1 MTNTRV
7 EKIDAVKAINK
18 EEEKETRVERRIH
31 NALESFS
38 YQKILG
44 INKISFNKTKNT
56 IFIINN
62 PDIFKSPVNNSY
74 LIFGEA
80 KIENN
85 INFLKL
91 KKQDNIQVISNN

>member
-1 MTNTRV
+1 MTNNGV
-7 EKIDAVKAINK
+7 EKVDAVKAISN
-18 EEEKETRVERRIH
+18 EGEKETRVEKRIQK
-31 NALESFS
+31 ALESFS
-38 YQKILG
+38 YQKIIG

-62 PDIFKSPVNNSY
+62 PDIFKSSVNNSY

-91 KKQDNIQVISNN
+91 KKQDNIQGISNN

>member
-1 MTNTRV
+1 MTNIQV
-7 EKIDAVKAINK
+7 EKVDSVKAISK
-18 EEEKETRVERRIH
+18 EGEKETRVEKRIQK
-31 NALESFS
+31 ALESFS
-38 YQKILG
+38 YQKIIG

-62 PDIFKSPVNNSY
+62 PDIFKSSVNNSY

-91 KKQDNIQVISNN
+91 KKQDNI

>member
-1 MTNTRV
+1 MTNTQV
-7 EKIDAVKAINK
+7 EKVDKIKAINK
-18 EEEKETRVERRIH
+18 EGEKETRVEKRIQK
-31 NALESFS
+31 ALESFS
-38 YQKILG
+38 YQKITG

-62 PDIFKSPVNNSY
+62 PDIFKSSVNNSY

-91 KKQDNIQVISNN
+91 KKQDNL

>member
-1 MTNTRV
+1 MANIHI
-7 EKIDAVKAINK
+7 EKVDTFKSIGK
-18 EEEKETRVERRIH
+18 EGEKETRIEKKIH
-31 NALESFS
+31 KALESFS
-38 YQKILG
+38 YQKVIG

-62 PDIFKSPVNNSY
+62 PDILKSSINNSY

-91 KKQDNIQVISNN
+91 KKQNNL